1 MASWRPLAARNRWRF
16 PFVKHFLQLHRQ
28 ASRSGRDSPQ
38 RRVALSPASGAVA
51 QAKALIARVGR
62 DATTRILDDGGR
74 AVAESARR
82 GEGAEGLK
90 AFVEKR
96 KPGWTAQEG

>member
-1 MASWRPLAARNRWRF
+1 MGVSPL
-16 PFVKHFLQLHRQ
+16 VKHFLQLHRQ
-28 ASRSGRDSPQ
+28 ASRSARDSPW
-38 RRVALSPASGAVA
+38 RRGALSSASGAVA
-51 QAKALIARVGR
+51 QAKALVARVGR

-74 AVAESARR
+74 AVADSARR

-96 KPGWTAQEG
+96 KPGWTGREG